1 MTARDSILVKAA
13 LTAALSAPLLFPGC
27 AHSYAAS
34 WGSPF
39 LNHLCCQFFH
49 TGVWHLAAN
58 LYVLWVLRFSPK
70 EMLAAYALSVP
81 ATFASASG
89 CVGFSS
95 VLYALMG
102 IRSARAKISR
112 KAWALFAA
120 ANAVTAFVPSVA
132 FGVHLAAFVSGFLYA
147 KVKDLSD
154 EYRRTCK
161 RKR

>member
-1 MTARDSILVKAA
+1 MVRDSMLVKAA
-13 LTAALSAPLLFPGC
+13 LTAALSAPLLFAGC
-27 AHSYAAS
+27 AQHYAAS
-34 WGSPF
+34 WEGPF

-49 TGVWHLAAN
+49 AGVWHLAAN
-58 LYVLWVLRFSPK
+58 LYVLWALRFSPK

-95 VLYALMG
+95 ALYALMG
-102 IRSARAKISR
+102 IRSARARISP

-120 ANAVTAFVPSVA
+120 ANAVTAFVPAVA
-132 FGVHLAAFVSGFLYA
+132 FGVHLAAFVSGFLCA

-161 RKR
+161 RRR